1 MCTVG
6 RMSEERHSESAFTWC
21 AIQVKAEAPEA
32 VAARQRAAAEAAAAA
47 RALVV
52 HEKNEW
58 QIEVVPAVPADAG
71 PGIIVAADIGG
82 GSHPR
87 TILPEGLSFSHVRH
101 EDIPIAA
108 YRCCTVSPTD
118 ILTDVQ
124 PSHCSG
130 MKWMGSLVNAA
141 GAGGGGC

>member
-1 MCTVG
+1 M
-6 RMSEERHSESAFTWC
+6 
-21 AIQVKAEAPEA
+21 KAETPEA
-32 VAARQRAAAEAAAAA
+32 VAARQRAAAEAAAAE

-71 PGIIVAADIGG
+71 PGIMVAADIGG

-87 TILPEGLSFSHVRH
+87 TVLPEGLSFSHVRH
-101 EDIPIAA
+101 DDMLNTA
-108 YRCCTVSPTD
+108 YRGCILSPTCS
-118 ILTDVQ
+118 LTDVQ

-130 MKWMGSLVNAA
+130 MKWIHMLVKFI